1 MQEVVGELG
10 GARLRQPLADLPS
23 LLRFF
28 VAIRKEAAKAVETT
42 RKSLILVAEPESDPT
57 APTSKGLPV

>member
-1 MQEVVGELG
+1 
-10 GARLRQPLADLPS
+10 LRQPLADLPS